1 MDESLS
7 LVTGL
12 SPTLGYD
19 MASQIG
25 MKADQENKT
34 LYEVLQEK
42 GLLTEEVKEAINP
55 QNLV

>member
-1 MDESLS
+1 
-7 LVTGL
+7 
-12 SPTLGYD
+12 
-19 MASQIG
+19 